1 VALLLVSV
9 ASEARAQTSAD
20 FFDNSTLQDVQ
31 LFINTR
37 DLAQLRQRY
46 DENTYYTADFVWRG
60 MRIRNVGVRVRGVA
74 SRSAVKPGLRID
86 FNRYIS
92 TQRFLG
98 LGAVVLDNLWNDP
111 AMIRE
116 HTSMAFIN
124 RMGEPAP
131 REAMGRLFINGTYQG
146 VYALVEAV
154 DENFLQR
161 TIGESDG
168 YLFDYKFTTSFYAQ
182 DLGDDLNAYKPRFE
196 PKTHRLESD
205 TAIYLPIRNLFLE
218 ANHDMDSVWRDRVS
232 EYIDLEQMVSHVAV
246 ETFLSED
253 DGFLGGAGMAN
264 FYVYRPAGSNRHR
277 LFPWD
282 RDSTFTG
289 IDTWILQRVDT
300 NILFLRALQFADLRA
315 LYFDVLERCARMAV
329 DDQWLEAQL
338 AQTTNLIR
346 EAAYRDTAKRFSNDD
361 YDQAVDFL
369 MQFAR
374 ERSASVLRQI
384 AETRR

>member
-1 VALLLVSV
+1 
-9 ASEARAQTSAD
+9 
-20 FFDNSTLQDVQ
+20 
-31 LFINTR
+31 
-37 DLAQLRQRY
+37 
-46 DENTYYTADFVWRG
+46 
-60 MRIRNVGVRVRGVA
+60 
-74 SRSAVKPGLRID
+74 
-86 FNRYIS
+86 
-92 TQRFLG
+92 
-98 LGAVVLDNLWNDP
+98 
-111 AMIRE
+111 
-116 HTSMAFIN
+116 
-124 RMGEPAP
+124 
-131 REAMGRLFINGTYQG
+131 
-146 VYALVEAV
+146 
-154 DENFLQR
+154 
-161 TIGESDG
+161 
-168 YLFDYKFTTSFYAQ
+168 
-182 DLGDDLNAYKPRFE
+182 
-196 PKTHRLESD
+196 
-205 TAIYLPIRNLFLE
+205 
-218 ANHDMDSVWRDRVS
+218 
-232 EYIDLEQMVSHVAV
+232 
-246 ETFLSED
+246 
-253 DGFLGGAGMAN
+253 MAN